1 MPSYL
6 LPDAKNSCSF
16 MEEIAQMV
24 ERHLIVEVWIQSPR
38 SIFFF
43 LGRLNTME
51 DIMHIQSAFLRSV
64 IAQAISKTARKQ
76 GYKST
81 EVKLNDIFA
90 RYSETEK
97 KVHLHLDIDAEL
109 SKGDLMALLKQAG
122 VL

>member
-1 MPSYL
+1 
-6 LPDAKNSCSF
+6 

-24 ERHLIVEVWIQSPR
+24 ERHLIVEVWIRSPL
-38 SIFFF
+38 SIFFYF
-43 LGRLNTME
+43 WRLNTME

-81 EVKLNDIFA
+81 AVKLNDIFA
-90 RYSETEK
+90 VYSETEK

-109 SKGDLMALLKQAG
+109 SKEDLMALLKQAG

>member
-1 MPSYL
+1 
-6 LPDAKNSCSF
+6 
-16 MEEIAQMV
+16 
-24 ERHLIVEVWIQSPR
+24 
-38 SIFFF
+38 
-43 LGRLNTME
+43 ME

-97 KVHLHLDIDAEL
+97 KVHLHLD
-109 SKGDLMALLKQAG
+109 M
-122 VL
+122 VLYEMVSLRIIFWRLNNYEESIEN

>member
-24 ERHLIVEVWIQSPR
+24 ERHLIVEVWIRSPL
-38 SIFFF
+38 SIFYFW
-43 LGRLNTME
+43 RLNTME
-51 DIMHIQSAFLRSV
+51 DIMRIQSAFLRSV

-81 EVKLNDIFA
+81 AVKLNDIFA
-90 RYSETEK
+90 VYSETEK

-109 SKGDLMALLKQAG
+109 SKEDLMALLKQAG